1 VSKIVTDCDIR
12 YVELVL
18 PPLHH
23 RSQHKERAPAITA
36 MFDVI
41 PRRSM
46 NDRWHLRQLN
56 QTQRFNVFRHVV
68 ASPVFKDEA
77 TCTLTRSRCAANP
90 ENY

>member
-1 VSKIVTDCDIR
+1 
-12 YVELVL
+12 
-18 PPLHH
+18 
-23 RSQHKERAPAITA
+23 

-46 NDRWHLRQLN
+46 NDRWHLRQLK

-77 TCTLTRSRCAANP
+77 SHVHPNTIALRRQSGKLLGRDLLGVVRAVPVPVSNLNLMFVARGNVRS
-90 ENY
+90 